1 MRTRTAFVLSAIVLL
16 CSTAAFAADR
26 RVHRTA
32 DLSPNGRLSL
42 NTHNGTVTITTWNQP
57 RVDVDAVIEPAML
70 MHPEDVNAVEI
81 QVSGSGSDV
90 RVDTNYDAIPER
102 HNWFGGTNRE
112 LPPVRYTISV
122 PAGTSIDIEDHNADV
137 HVTGVQGDV
146 RINAHNGSID
156 LSQIGGA
163 ASISAHNADV
173 RVAFSRF
180 ARPSDIETHN
190 GEIDI
195 RMPAA
200 ARFNVNAHGHHL
212 DVNSDF
218 PVVAS
223 QLGRDEYV
231 GNVNG
236 GGPELRLT
244 THNGSVRLK
253 RS

>member
-1 MRTRTAFVLSAIVLL
+1 MVLL
-16 CSTAAFAADR
+16 CSTVASAADR
-26 RVHRTA
+26 RVHRA
-32 DLSPNGRLSL
+32 VDLNANGHLSL
-42 NTHNGTVTITTWNQP
+42 VTHNGTISITTWNQP
-57 RVDVDAVIEPAML
+57 RVDIDARIEPAQFSSND
-70 MHPEDVNAVEI
+70 DVDKVEVR
-81 QVSGSGSDV
+81 VSGSGSDV
-90 RVDTNYDAIPER
+90 RIETNYDAIPER

-112 LPPVRYTISV
+112 LPPVHYTISV
-122 PAGTSIDIEDHNADV
+122 PATASIDIADHNAEV
-137 HVTGVQGDV
+137 RVAGVQGDV
-146 RINAHNGSID
+146 RVNAHNGSID

-163 ASISAHNADV
+163 TSISAHNADV

-180 ARPSDIETHN
+180 ARSSEIETHN